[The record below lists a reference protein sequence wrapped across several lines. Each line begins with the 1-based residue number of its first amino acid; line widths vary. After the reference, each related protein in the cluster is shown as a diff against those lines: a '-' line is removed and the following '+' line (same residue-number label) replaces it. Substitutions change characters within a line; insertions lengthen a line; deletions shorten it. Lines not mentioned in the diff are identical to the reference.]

1 MVEFRVTTC
10 EMYDEKEVEKVVFS
24 IRLNESDCE
33 ADILCLIPIDLEDW
47 EYIAY
52 QVWWKLSHLVE
63 NLHKIDTQ
71 RR

>member
-52 QVWWKLSHLVE
+52 QV
-63 NLHKIDTQ
+63 
-71 RR
+71 